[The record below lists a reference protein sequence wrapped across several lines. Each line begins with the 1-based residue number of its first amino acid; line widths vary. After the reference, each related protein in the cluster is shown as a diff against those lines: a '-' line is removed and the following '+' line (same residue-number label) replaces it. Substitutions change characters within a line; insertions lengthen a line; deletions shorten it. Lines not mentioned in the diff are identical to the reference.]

1 MAKVDLGT
9 KRIDPETGKKFYDLN
24 KDPIVSPYTGTA
36 YPRSAFE
43 ATVSKARPAAAK
55 AAVVPDDEPEI
66 ELEKEAVETVSLEE
80 ADDEVA
86 ETGAV
91 KVEGEEEIEAEEDD
105 TFLAPEEEEDDN
117 VEDIVGGVEDE
128 EG

>member
-9 KRIDPETGKKFYDLN
+9 KRTDPETGKKFYDLN
-24 KDPIVSPYTGTA
+24 KDPIVSPYTGIA

-43 ATVSKARPAAAK
+43 ATASKARPAATK
-55 AAVVPDDEPEI
+55 AATMVDDEPEV

-86 ETGAV
+86 DTGAV
-91 KVEGEEEIEAEEDD
+91 KVEGEEEIETEEDD
-105 TFLAPEEEEDDN
+105 TFLAPEEEDDDN
-117 VEDIVGGVEDE
+117 VEDIVGDVDE
-128 EG
+128 EEG